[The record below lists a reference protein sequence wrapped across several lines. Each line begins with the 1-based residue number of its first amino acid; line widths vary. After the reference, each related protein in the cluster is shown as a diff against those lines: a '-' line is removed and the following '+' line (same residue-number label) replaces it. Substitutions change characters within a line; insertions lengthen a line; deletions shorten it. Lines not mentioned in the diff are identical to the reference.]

1 MSIYFYDSNNTT
13 LVDDKTFEILVRTSK
28 KNIYTKYIFAFIML
42 IIGVIIL
49 VFGIMLKVILYIK
62 LLKQH
67 IITRI

>member
-49 VFGIMLKVILYIK
+49 VFGIMLKVIL
-62 LLKQH
+62 
-67 IITRI
+67 